1 MSTAELDI
9 RIRSGDVPNATREL
23 QRLERQGRSTEQSV
37 GSLTDTAG
45 QAAGTIKRLTGVV
58 AGLSAAMAASE
69 VIKYADAWTT
79 VSNKLVNSV
88 KDHET
93 LAQVQDRVFA
103 IAQESRS
110 SLEATATLY
119 GRLSAATGDYI
130 KNGETVGGMVQT
142 IAKAMAVSG
151 ATTSE
156 AEGAIVQLSQAFG
169 AGALR
174 GEEFNSVNEAAPRL
188 MQALADSLGVARGQL
203 KSMAAEGEL
212 TTEVLY
218 NAWNGQSKAAAQIQS
233 EFERMSVTAGAK
245 IAQAQN
251 NLTKWIGEN
260 KAAVAVTEAYG
271 DAAVGLSNN
280 LDTLAD
286 AGTALAAVMGARL
299 AGGLAQAATA
309 KVSAAAASRA
319 LAVAELNGAKAATT
333 AASAEVAL
341 LQAQVANWTQR
352 IKGAATENQ
361 ASRFRERLASDT
373 ALLTGAENSL
383 TAATSRL
390 SAAQAGA
397 AVTGKAMSGAMALL
411 GGPVGVAVL
420 AASAIFAFS
429 SRANEA
435 ADPTATLTD
444 RVRQLTSSMKELSV
458 AEVDKT
464 IGDIERQMVSLNTR
478 MNLAESMDDEL
489 GIKEETKGKI
499 QAELDS
505 MTAMYRKMM
514 EQRKKILSGADL
526 GKPEDVKFTPLAND
540 DDDKKAKKAADAAKR
555 AYDAKI
561 AALAKEQQAE
571 ADDYQKR
578 LAAAGEFN
586 ARMEALNASELDK
599 ARNERGQRM
608 IENQAAYNNN
618 LISEEQYQLNLS
630 AIKQRYEADRT
641 AIQKQELDKQRQLA
655 SDSASIL
662 IQQTQFM
669 TGTVTDMLRDSGKE
683 NSGLMQGMLA
693 AQKALAIPSI
703 IVSTEQAAA
712 AAMAH
717 ESLLGGLLSGTMAA
731 NLIRAQ
737 GAISTGIVAGQAIG
751 GFAGMFDNGGNIGS
765 GQWGIVGENGP
776 EIVSGPA
783 NVTSRKKTAAMAASA
798 IGGDSGGM
806 VVNVYQT
813 ITGNGDAVLAELVDR
828 ATRNALNETQADFA
842 KNGRLRKTLG
852 V

>member
-1 MSTAELDI
+1 MATAELDI
-9 RIRSGDVPNATREL
+9 RIRAGDIPSATREL
-23 QRLERQGRSTEQSV
+23 QRLERQGANTER
-37 GSLTDTAG
+37 GLGGLADTSGAASASIGRLAG
-45 QAAGTIKRLTGVV
+45 AVS
-58 AGLSAAMAASE
+58 GLSAVMVAST

-93 LAQVQDRVFA
+93 LAQVQDRVFT

-110 SLEATATLY
+110 SLDATATLY
-119 GRLSAATGDYI
+119 GRLSAATGEYI
-130 KNGETVGGMVQT
+130 KEGETIGGMVET
-142 IAKAMAVSG
+142 IAKAMSVSG
-151 ATTSE
+151 ATT
-156 AEGAIVQLSQAFG
+156 AEMEGSLVQLSQAFG

-203 KSMAAEGEL
+203 KSMAAEGKL

-233 EFERMSVTAGAK
+233 EFEKMSVTAGAN
-245 IAQAQN
+245 IAKAQN

-260 KAAVAVTEAYG
+260 QTAISVTKSYG

-299 AGGLAQAATA
+299 AGGLAQAAAA

-333 AASAEVAL
+333 AASAEIAL

-361 ASRFRERLASDT
+361 ASRFRERLAADT

-390 SAAQAGA
+390 STAQAGA
-397 AVTGKAMSGAMALL
+397 AVTGRAMSGALAVL

-464 IGDIERQMVSLNTR
+464 IGEVEQQLVRLNSR
-478 MNLAESMDDEL
+478 MNLAESMDDKL

-505 MTAMYRKMM
+505 MLAMYRMLM
-514 EQRKKILSGADL
+514 EQRKKILSGADI
-526 GKPEDVKFTPLAND
+526 GKPEDVTFPQLEND
-540 DDDKKAKKAADAAKR
+540 DDDKKAKRAAEAAKR

-561 AALAKEQQAE
+561 AKLAREQQAE
-571 ADDYQKR
+571 EDDYQKR
-578 LAAAGEFN
+578 LASAGEFN

-599 ARNERGQRM
+599 ARNDRGQRM
-608 IENQAAYNNN
+608 IENQAAYNND

-641 AIQKQELDKQRQLA
+641 AIQKQELEKQRKLA
-655 SDSASIL
+655 SDSANIL

-669 TGTVTDMLRDSGKE
+669 TGTIADMLRDSGKE

-737 GAISTGIVAGQAIG
+737 GAISAGIVAGQAIG
-751 GFAGMFDNGGNIGS
+751 GFAGMFDNGGNISS

-776 EIVSGPA
+776 EIVKGPA

-798 IGGDSGGM
+798 MGGDSGGM

-813 ITGNGDAVLAELVDR
+813 ITGNGDQALAEVVDR
-828 ATRNALNETQADFA
+828 ATKNALNEVQRDAAT
-842 KNGRLRKTLG
+842 NGRIRKTLG